1 MVSVVIAQLPSP
13 PFKNVFREWAGGMGT
28 TLSTTR
34 SSYGHDQQ
42 YYDIPYFSFLYI
54 ASSFEQQNIS
64 YKYLDFQSKES
75 YPLQE
80 IYDELFDCSP
90 QVLVTVINLPTLN
103 ADLDL
108 LQEIKQQQPALK
120 IIVLGPSAK
129 WYKQRILT
137 EGVVDIIMEGHEE
150 NLTVIN
156 VSRILNNSE
165 LALADL
171 DLQGVSFLSY
181 DKVVTTPTRDQLK
194 NLNFI
199 DFPAYHLLDFKRY
212 ESDFYFNSKYRYAT
226 VFTAKGCPYSCGY
239 CPYPF
244 GFGDK
249 LIYRSPEKVVDDIER
264 LINEFGVKQIL
275 FRDQVFTMNKKHAS
289 AVCNEIIARKLDVVW
304 ICETRYDIIDFEL
317 MELMYQAG
325 CRELHYGLES
335 ADEEL
340 FAKVAKVDGPKSLD
354 LFKQVISWTKQ
365 AGIQCHVHMIVGMPD
380 ESAQSLK
387 NTTKW
392 LREAKPGSVQVAYY
406 VPYPGTP
413 FWEELKSTKVLGDVE
428 QINWDEMSS
437 FDRPVVATKHLS
449 IEQLRKATDRMKV
462 DWQFT
467 FLDRIENKIRRML
480 GMQIK
485 AAK

>member
-1 MVSVVIAQLPSP
+1 MVSVVIVQLPSP

-28 TLSTTR
+28 TLSSPR

-54 ASSFEQQNIS
+54 ARSFEQQNIS
-64 YKYLDFQSKES
+64 YHYLDFQSREE
-75 YPLQE
+75 YQLQE
-80 IYDELFDCSP
+80 IFDALLDCSP
-90 QVLVTVINLPTLN
+90 KVLVTVVNLPTLN

-108 LQEIKQQQPALK
+108 LQKIKQQLPELK
-120 IIVLGPSAK
+120 IVLLGPTAK
-129 WYKQRILT
+129 WYKQRILS
-137 EGVVDIIMEGHEE
+137 EGVVDIIMDGHEE
-150 NLTVIN
+150 NLTAIN
-156 VSRILNNSE
+156 VEMLLENPEFDVSDI
-165 LALADL
+165 
-171 DLQGVSFLSY
+171 DLQGVSIL
-181 DKVVTTPTRDQLK
+181 KTGTVKTLPTRDHLK
-194 NLNFI
+194 DLNFI

-212 ESDFYFNSKYRYAT
+212 ESDFYFNKKYRYAT

-249 LIYRSPEKVVDDIER
+249 LIYRSPENVVNDIER
-264 LINEFGVKQIL
+264 LINEFDVKQIL

-289 AVCNEIIARKLDVVW
+289 EVCNKIIERGLDIVW
-304 ICETRYDIIDFEL
+304 ICETRYDIVSLEL
-317 MELMYQAG
+317 LKLMYLSG
-325 CRELHYGLES
+325 CREVHYGLES

-365 AGIQCHVHMIVGMPD
+365 VGIQCHVHMIVGMPD

-392 LREAKPGSVQVAYY
+392 LREVKPYSVQVAYY

-413 FWEELKSTKVLGDVE
+413 FWEELKENKVLGDIE
-428 QINWDEMSS
+428 NIDWDEMSS
-437 FDRPVVATKHLS
+437 FDRPVVPTRHLS
-449 IEQLRKATDRMKV
+449 IDQLKRATDRMKV

-467 FLDRIENKIRRML
+467 LFDRIKNKLRRMVGL
-480 GMQIK
+480 NIIESH
-485 AAK
+485 